1 LALGDRSPAFSTR
14 RYGKRENR
22 GSIACHENRGARSIG
37 RSHARR
43 RTGDDSR
50 IAGVKAE
57 IAAVRAEFKADI
69 ELRWRDLTIRLGS
82 MMLVAVGI
90 LLAGIRYLPPPH

>member
-1 LALGDRSPAFSTR
+1 
-14 RYGKRENR
+14 
-22 GSIACHENRGARSIG
+22 
-37 RSHARR
+37 
-43 RTGDDSR
+43 
-50 IAGVKAE
+50 
-57 IAAVRAEFKADI
+57 VRAEFKADI